1 MSEQEKIIRN
11 LKEQFTKIYGGD
23 PAGVYFAPGRVNMIG
38 EHTDYNGGHVF
49 PCALSMG
56 TYAAASRR
64 NDHKIRLASLN
75 IRNGDVSEF
84 TIDSYKK
91 TTTGLRWTDYP
102 MGVIW
107 AIDQR
112 GDKLSAGADILFF
125 GNIPAGSGLSSS
137 ASLEVLTGLV
147 IRDLFGFEDITQVD
161 LAKIGQQA
169 ENEYVG
175 MNCGIMDQFA
185 SAMGKQDHAIF
196 LDTSTLEY
204 TYGPLKL
211 EDASIVITNSNVKH
225 QLASSEYNVRRAE
238 CEEALKKIQTVK
250 NVASLGQLTCEEFEE
265 VKHVIDNPVVVK
277 RAKHAVYENQRTL
290 EAVKA
295 LERNDIEAFGRLM
308 NESHVSLRDDY
319 AVSCPEID
327 YLTQT
332 AWTIPGVIGSRITG
346 GGFGGC
352 SVSIIKNDA
361 IEAYKQAVTGPY
373 KEKFGLDLEFYVA
386 EPGEGARKLS

>member
-1 MSEQEKIIRN
+1 MSEQEKIISN
-11 LKEQFTKIYGGD
+11 LKEKFNKIYGSD
-23 PAGVYFAPGRVNMIG
+23 PAGIYFAPGRVNMIG

-64 NDHKIRLASLN
+64 NDHRIRLASLN
-75 IRNGDVSEF
+75 IRNGEVSEF

-91 TTTGLRWTDYP
+91 TTKGLRWTDYP

-112 GDKLSAGADILFF
+112 DDKLSAGADILFF

-265 VKHVIDNPVVVK
+265 VKHVIGNPVVEK

-327 YLTQT
+327 YLTET